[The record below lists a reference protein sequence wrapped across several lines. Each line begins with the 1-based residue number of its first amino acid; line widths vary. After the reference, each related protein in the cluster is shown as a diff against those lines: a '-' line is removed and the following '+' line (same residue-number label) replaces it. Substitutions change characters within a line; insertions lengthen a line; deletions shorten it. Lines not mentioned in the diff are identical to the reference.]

1 MTQLSWLHRT
11 VILALAL
18 GVAVMPTL
26 YPWSQVLLTLAL
38 AKGLAVLG
46 VVVLLQAGQVSF
58 GHAMFVAIGA
68 YSATFLGR
76 ALGGGDLVV
85 VLLGGVLTSVAF
97 GLVIGVF
104 VVRYRYIF
112 FGMLNLAFS
121 MVLFSL
127 LEKFFHITGGSDGLR
142 VLRPTLFGQSL
153 DRATFEGILFY
164 LTLAL
169 ALGLGWLVHRY
180 LQSPLGQALSAVKSN
195 ETRLEYLGVS
205 ARHVL
210 LVGYVVSAALCGLGG
225 VIIGL
230 VQGLVTPELGYWVR
244 SGELVFI
251 AILGGASNVT
261 GAFAGALVFEVVR
274 TYAAAFAANIWQMIL
289 GGVLLLIVLFA
300 PGGLIALYGNS
311 VKKLFARTRTEP

>member
-1 MTQLSWLHRT
+1 MAASAWLHRSII
-11 VILALAL
+11 VACVVVVALLPSWA
-18 GVAVMPTL
+18 
-26 YPWSQVLLTLAL
+26 PWSQVLLTLAI

-76 ALGGGDLVV
+76 SLGGGDLVV
-85 VLLGGVLTSVAF
+85 LLVAGVAVSVAF
-97 GLVIGVF
+97 GFVVGVF

-121 MVLFSL
+121 MVLYSL

-142 VLRPTLFGQSL
+142 VLRPTVLGQAL
-153 DRATFEGILFY
+153 DRGSFENLLFY
-164 LTLAL
+164 LTLTL
-169 ALGLGWLVHRY
+169 AVVLGWLVHRY
-180 LQSPLGQALSAVKSN
+180 LHSPIGQALTAIKSN

-205 ARHVL
+205 ARRVL
-210 LVGYVVSAALCGLGG
+210 LVGYVLSAGLAGLGG
-225 VIIGL
+225 ILVGL

-251 AILGGASNVT
+251 AILGGASNVS

-274 TYAAAFAANIWQMIL
+274 SYAAAYAANVWQMIL
-289 GGVLLLIVLFA
+289 GAVLLVIVLFA
-300 PGGLIALYGNS
+300 PGGLIALYRAQ
-311 VKKLFARTRTEP
+311 VDRLFGRPRTEP

>member
-1 MTQLSWLHRT
+1 MASRAWVHRGVLT
-11 VILALAL
+11 ALVL
-18 GVAVMPTL
+18 GVAALPIMV
-26 YPWSQVLLTLAL
+26 PWSQVLLTVAL

-46 VVVLLQAGQVSF
+46 IVVLLQAGQVSF

-76 ALGGGDLVV
+76 ALGGGDLVLI
-85 VLLGGVLTSVAF
+85 LLAGVLASVVF

-153 DRATFEGILFY
+153 DRTTFESLLFY

-169 ALGLGWLVHRY
+169 AVGLAWLVHRY
-180 LQSPLGQALSAVKSN
+180 LQSPLGQALTAVKSN

-210 LVGYVVSAALCGLGG
+210 LVGYVISAGLAGLGG
-225 VIIGL
+225 VLLGL

-289 GGVLLLIVLFA
+289 GAVLLLIVLFA
-300 PGGLIALYGNS
+300 PGGLVALYRS
-311 VKKLFARTRTEP
+311 TVARLLGRPRSEP